1 MTIDDIALTL
11 ENNVGPKTVS
21 ALLEI
26 FGSAGAVYAASPAEL
41 ERRGGL
47 REQLA
52 VQISGK
58 NFHRQAEK
66 ELKYIAKHGLTAIAS
81 TDPEY
86 PGLMCEMDGYHPHVV
101 YVRGNV
107 EALKLRNMSMVG
119 TRKISNYGQVMCDK
133 LVRQLAE
140 RVPGLCIV
148 SGLAFGVDVHCHRAA
163 IRYGVP
169 TVAVVAN
176 ALPDV
181 TPSQHSDIARDIIDR
196 GGAIVSEY
204 HSNSKQTGDFYVAR
218 NRIIAGL
225 SEGTVIVEADM
236 ESGSLH
242 TGNFAMQYNRQLM
255 AVPGRATDEVA
266 FGTNGLIK
274 NNKAQMVCSGEDII
288 RALMWDLYVPEVGE
302 KPAKAATSVS
312 TDAQGLLGCFESGNK
327 ISVDKLCEVTALT
340 HTELAPLLVE
350 LEFAGMIRNLPGGMY
365 EKIGL
370 R

>member
-11 ENNVGPKTVS
+11 EHNVGPKTIS
-21 ALLEI
+21 GLLEV
-26 FGSAGAVYAASPAEL
+26 FGSAEAIYSASPADL

-58 NFHRQAEK
+58 TFHKQAEK
-66 ELKYIAKHGLTAIAS
+66 ESKHAAKHNLAVIAS

-86 PGLMCEMDGYHPHVV
+86 PPLMLEMDGYHPHVI

-107 EALKLRNMSMVG
+107 DALRLMNVSMVG
-119 TRKISNYGQVMCDK
+119 TRKISTYGQTMCDK
-133 LVRQLAE
+133 LVRQMAE

-163 IRYGVP
+163 LRYGVP

-176 ALPDV
+176 ALPEV
-181 TPSQHSDIARDIIDR
+181 TPPQHTDIARDIVDR
-196 GGAIVSEY
+196 GGAIISEY

-225 SEGTVIVEADM
+225 SEGTMIVEADH

-242 TGNFAMQYNRQLM
+242 TADFALKYNRQLM
-255 AVPGRATDEVA
+255 AVPGRATDDVA
-266 FGTNGLIK
+266 FGTNNLIK

-288 RALMWDLYVPEVGE
+288 RTLMWDVYVPEVGE
-302 KPAKAATSVS
+302 KPAKSAVPVS
-312 TDAQGLLGCFESGNK
+312 ADAEGLLGCFESGNTV
-327 ISVDKLCEVTALT
+327 SVDRLCEVTTLG
-340 HTELAPLLVE
+340 HTELAPILLE
-350 LEFAGMIRNLPGGMY
+350 LEFAGRVRKLPGGMY
-365 EKIGL
+365 EKIG
-370 R
+370 